1 METKKRILVFI
12 PEFPVLTETFIEREL
27 AKLEE
32 RGNVDL
38 TIFSLAK
45 GKGEVSEILENKIVY
60 ERLCLKDFFL
70 SLPYIFSNLPRLKKI
85 FFDLETKAKE
95 LDGGEEKDNNSK
107 SPKKLY
113 IFIKSILYSI
123 KFSKHKPDFILA
135 HFLSSP
141 STIVMYASEILK
153 ITYGIS
159 AHAKDIMVTGEF
171 IREKV
176 QTSKFITIC
185 NKNAYEYVL
194 EKAAGLDI
202 SKIFLK
208 YHGVDVPKIIKRVEN
223 KDFKSEKPL
232 ILAVGRLVEKK
243 GLTYLI
249 ESASFLKDRGLSF
262 EIGIIGS
269 GPLYENLKE
278 EINSMGL
285 QNEVKIIGDNEGL
298 SNEETLLHF
307 KGARLFVFPSI
318 KTDEG
323 DVDGVANVLME
334 AGIFRVPVVSTDAG
348 GVGEIIVNEITGLV
362 VDQRN
367 PLALAEKIEYLLNNE
382 DESKKYGDNLYNKVL
397 EKFDLNTNIIE
408 LENLLLQN

>member
-45 GKGEVSEILENKIVY
+45 GSGEASEILENKIVY

-70 SLPYIFSNLPRLKKI
+70 SLPYIFSNLPRLRKI
-85 FFDLETKAKE
+85 FLDFKKMMGE
-95 LDGGEEKDNNSK
+95 LSGEDTEGCNLNIL
-107 SPKKLY
+107 KKLY
-113 IFIKSILYSI
+113 TFFKSILYSI

-153 ITYGIS
+153 TPYGIS

-194 EKAAGLDI
+194 EKALGLDT

-223 KDFKSEKPL
+223 KDFKSGKPL
-232 ILAVGRLVEKK
+232 ILAVGRFVEKK
-243 GLTYLI
+243 GLIYLI
-249 ESASFLKDRGLSF
+249 ESASLLRDRGLNF

-269 GPLYENLKE
+269 GSLYENLKE
-278 EINSMGL
+278 EIDSRNL
-285 QNEVKIIGDNEGL
+285 QNEVKIIGENKGL

-307 KGARLFVFPSI
+307 KGARIFAFPSI

-334 AGIFRVPVVSTDAG
+334 AGIFKVPVVSTDAG
-348 GVGEIIVNEITGLV
+348 GVGEIIVNEDTGLV
-362 VDQRN
+362 VKQRDSV
-367 PLALAEKIEYLLNNE
+367 ALAEKIEYLLKNE
-382 DESKKYGDNLYNKVL
+382 EVSKKYGENLYNKVL

>member
-38 TIFSLAK
+38 KVFSLAK

-60 ERLCLKDFFL
+60 ERPCLKDFFL
-70 SLPYIFSNLPRLKKI
+70 SLPYIFSNLSRLKKI
-85 FFDLETKAKE
+85 FLDLETKAKE
-95 LDGGEEKDNNSK
+95 LDGGEEKDNISN

-113 IFIKSILYSI
+113 TFIKSILYSI

-141 STIVMYASEILK
+141 STIVMCASEILQ
-153 ITYGIS
+153 IPYGIS

-194 EKAAGLDI
+194 EKAAGLDT

-243 GLTYLI
+243 GLIYLI
-249 ESASFLKDRGLSF
+249 ESASLLKNRGLRF

-278 EINSMGL
+278 EINSRSL

-298 SNEETLLHF
+298 SNEETLVHF
-307 KGARLFVFPSI
+307 KSASVFAFPSI
-318 KTDEG
+318 QTDEG

-334 AGIFRVPVVSTDAG
+334 AGIFRTPVVTTDAG
-348 GVGEIIVNEITGLV
+348 GVGEIISDGVTGLV
-362 VDQRN
+362 VSQKN
-367 PLALAEKIEYLLNNE
+367 SQELADKIELILKDSE
-382 DESKKYGDNLYNKVL
+382 LGRKLGENLYNKVL
-397 EKFDLNTNIIE
+397 EKFDLNNNIIE
-408 LENLLLQN
+408 LENLLR

>member
-27 AKLEE
+27 AKLQE
-32 RGNVDL
+32 RENVDL

-45 GKGEVSEILENKIVY
+45 GSGEVSEILKNKVVY

-70 SLPYIFSNLPRLKKI
+70 ALPYVFSNLPGLKKT
-85 FFDLETKAKE
+85 FLNFSKRA
-95 LDGGEEKDNNSK
+95 GEPKVESAEKNNSNP
-107 SPKKLY
+107 PKRLY
-113 IFIKSILYSI
+113 TFFKSILYSI
-123 KFSKHKPDFILA
+123 KFSKYKPDFILA

-141 STIVMYASEILK
+141 STIVMYASEILQ
-153 ITYGIS
+153 IPYGIS
-159 AHAKDIMVTGEF
+159 AHAKDILVTGEF

-185 NKNAYEYVL
+185 NKNAYEFVL
-194 EKAAGLDI
+194 EKASGLDT

-208 YHGVDVPKIIKRVEN
+208 YHGVDVPKIIKRIEDR
-223 KDFKSEKPL
+223 DFKPERPL
-232 ILAVGRLVEKK
+232 ILAVGRFVEKK
-243 GLTYLI
+243 GLIYLI
-249 ESASFLKDRGLSF
+249 ESASLLKERGLNF
-262 EIGIIGS
+262 EVGIIGS
-269 GPLYENLKE
+269 GPLYENLQE
-278 EINSMGL
+278 EINSRGL
-285 QNEVKIIGDNEGL
+285 NSEIKIVGENEGL

-307 KGARLFVFPSI
+307 KGAKIFAFPSI

-334 AGIFRVPVVSTDAG
+334 AGIFKVPVVTTDAG
-348 GVGEIIVNEITGLV
+348 GIGEIIVNEVTGLV
-362 VDQRN
+362 VDQRDSI
-367 PLALAEKIEYLLNNE
+367 ALAEKIEYLLHNE
-382 DESKKYGDNLYNKVL
+382 EESRKLGENLYNKVL